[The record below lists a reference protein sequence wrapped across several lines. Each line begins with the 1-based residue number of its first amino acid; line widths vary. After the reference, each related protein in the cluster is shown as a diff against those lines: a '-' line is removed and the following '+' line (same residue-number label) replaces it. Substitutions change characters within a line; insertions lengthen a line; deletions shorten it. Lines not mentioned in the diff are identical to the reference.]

1 MLYCIVLLG
10 IKDRP
15 TIEACMQKMKNE
27 RPLHQIMRKH
37 AKADNIQKRQSD
49 LLMTYAS
56 KDHKA
61 VAQLI
66 QKWLN
71 ESQ

>member
-1 MLYCIVLLG
+1 M
-10 IKDRP
+10 RP
-15 TIEACMQKMKNE
+15 KVKNE

-37 AKADNIQKRQSD
+37 AQADNIQKRQSD